1 MYDTQLFSSC
11 HPEKNQEEATLKEF
25 QTATYKNQDANQ
37 TEEFPF
43 EKSLFFRPI
52 AVQL

>member
-1 MYDTQLFSSC
+1 MKPRFFQAAT
-11 HPEKNQEEATLKEF
+11 PPKNRAEATLKEF

-43 EKSLFFRPI
+43 EKSLFFQPI